1 MSNEQAQDD
10 TATPSQVR
18 EIENGIFNM
27 VITLVQTLSQYNDPQ
42 KSREYVIQYLE
53 RLSTGLKMAGE
64 NEGEPTND

>member
-1 MSNEQAQDD
+1 MSTEDAQDN
-10 TATPSQVR
+10 TATPSQIR

-53 RLSTGLKMAGE
+53 RLSAGLKMAGQK
-64 NEGEPTND
+64 EGESTDD